1 MQKRL
6 PQAVRVSAANTRPNF
21 TRAYPRQEREGK
33 GRTSL
38 LCAVRGVYSGSEG
51 GGTYTSCGW
60 AACVGSLCSTS
71 RCVCAP
77 DAAPRS
83 AVPPGCG
90 TRCTATHL
98 MSSGGRAAGSAPY
111 GLVRG
116 AGAMPC
122 AALPRAAG
130 ARRHPTPASAKQ
142 HTPTHQ
148 RRERVL
154 RHARSTRVQEPSLD
168 ADGRRPTAGKLTRP
182 RLHNCHELKRKCTL
196 VLAEFESTVPW
207 VHTACKHCAWGLL
220 PCCGWRAA
228 GWPSMRLS
236 RPWRRP
242 SASSCHTPTSMS
254 SSSSCARPSQ
264 RCAAAPVP
272 CYI

>member
-1 MQKRL
+1 MAERPAPPRTGSCAEPARCRVPPCRAL
-6 PQAVRVSAANTRPNF
+6 QARGGIQRQPAPNSTR
-21 TRAYPRQEREGK
+21 R
-33 GRTSL
+33 RTS
-38 LCAVRGVYSGSEG
+38 G
-51 GGTYTSCGW
+51 
-60 AACVGSLCSTS
+60 
-71 RCVCAP
+71 
-77 DAAPRS
+77 
-83 AVPPGCG
+83 
-90 TRCTATHL
+90 
-98 MSSGGRAAGSAPY
+98 GSACC
-111 GLVRG
+111 V
-116 AGAMPC
+116 MP
-122 AALPRAAG
+122 AAHG
-130 ARRHPTPASAKQ
+130 S
-142 HTPTHQ
+142 
-148 RRERVL
+148 
-154 RHARSTRVQEPSLD
+154 RSPHWTQTV
-168 ADGRRPTAGKLTRP
+168 AGKLTRP

>member
-1 MQKRL
+1 MRETATDGRKQRHNWFLTCVPWLPWQSGGTRIKLAFFCSQARTRAKHLQAFPSSDKQVAQMQKRL

-83 AVPPGCG
+83 AVAPGCG

-111 GLVRG
+111 GLVRW
-116 AGAMPC
+116 MP
-122 AALPRAAG
+122 PRACSARQGGPVRARARSRRDAVCRPAARCRRAAASNASQRQTAHADAPAEG
-130 ARRHPTPASAKQ
+130 ARAASCPQ
-142 HTPTHQ
+142 HTGPGALT
-148 RRERVL
+148 
-154 RHARSTRVQEPSLD
+154 
-168 ADGRRPTAGKLTRP
+168 GRR
-182 RLHNCHELKRKCTL
+182 
-196 VLAEFESTVPW
+196 
-207 VHTACKHCAWGLL
+207 
-220 PCCGWRAA
+220 
-228 GWPSMRLS
+228 
-236 RPWRRP
+236 
-242 SASSCHTPTSMS
+242 
-254 SSSSCARPSQ
+254 
-264 RCAAAPVP
+264 
-272 CYI
+272 

>member
-1 MQKRL
+1 MSILRETATDGRKQRHNWFLTSVPWLPWQSGGTRIKLAFFCSQTRTRAKHLQAFPSSDKQVAQMQKRL

-154 RHARSTRVQEPSLD
+154 RHARAHGSRSPHWTQTV
-168 ADGRRPTAGKLTRP
+168 ADQ
-182 RLHNCHELKRKCTL
+182 
-196 VLAEFESTVPW
+196 
-207 VHTACKHCAWGLL
+207 LL
-220 PCCGWRAA
+220 G
-228 GWPSMRLS
+228 S
-236 RPWRRP
+236 
-242 SASSCHTPTSMS
+242 
-254 SSSSCARPSQ
+254 
-264 RCAAAPVP
+264 
-272 CYI
+272 